1 MVGYTRNKLFRKIFV
16 LHKFET
22 VYLKILLEDICQ
34 IVDHQFVTCN
44 YKDLLCTWVQC
55 VLQTK
60 ITNWNKSSSDII
72 SVRKQPRF
80 INEQKNEN
88 SKMLSKWFCHNVR
101 R

>member
-44 YKDLLCTWVQC
+44 YKDLLCT
-55 VLQTK
+55 
-60 ITNWNKSSSDII
+60 
-72 SVRKQPRF
+72 
-80 INEQKNEN
+80 
-88 SKMLSKWFCHNVR
+88 
-101 R
+101 